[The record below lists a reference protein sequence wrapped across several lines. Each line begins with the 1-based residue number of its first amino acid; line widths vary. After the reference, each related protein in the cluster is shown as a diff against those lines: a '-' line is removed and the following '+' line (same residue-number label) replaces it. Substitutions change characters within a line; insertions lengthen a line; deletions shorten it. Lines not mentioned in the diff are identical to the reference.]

1 MSWEDVVCLILIVTG
16 VILFLYG
23 SNYYDAIVGW
33 SGVGLT
39 IGAFL
44 ALATSK
50 LYKRLKK

>member
-1 MSWEDVVCLILIVTG
+1 MSWEDVACLILIVIG

-33 SGVGLT
+33 SGVSLT
-39 IGAFL
+39 IGALLVL
-44 ALATSK
+44 AIVK